1 MATIRV
7 LPPETARLI
16 AAGEVIDRPASAL
29 RELLDNAIDSGAGA
43 ISVRVEEGGIGSIR
57 VVDDG
62 SGMDR
67 EDIELSVLPHA
78 TSKIRE
84 ADDLLKAHTLGF
96 RGEALASIAAAARVE
111 ITSATELSR
120 GAYRLVVGPGIEPR
134 IEGTAGRRGTTVL
147 VSSLFHDF
155 PARRQFLKRPQAEA
169 ALCRQVLSDKA
180 MAHPLIAFRY
190 ETASG
195 RSETFV
201 ATDFPARIAA
211 LVPDLERVRLYEIRF
226 AGSGFEG
233 LIATAGPSTARSDRR
248 LMQVF
253 VNRRRV
259 QEWSLLQALDFAFS
273 GYLPGGL
280 HPAAFL
286 FLEVDPSQ
294 ADFNIHPAK
303 KEVRFRDSETIR
315 RSLVRASQ
323 DFLADLADKDPAAAS
338 PIAQRGLE
346 LLSLDLPDFP
356 SGPDGKSGPGADSV
370 MGRGAFASVST
381 YAGAQAA
388 APYGTASARPSW
400 DDFDTVRERASDGH
414 PQADEEGG
422 AGLAES
428 TRSFRYVGRALGP
441 FLVFEMGDEL
451 WFLDQ
456 HAAHERLIYDELSS
470 RAPDSQE
477 LLLPERIDPEDEEED
492 RRLAE
497 ASDYLTVAGFRLA
510 RADGSWIV
518 SAAPALL
525 ARDAAGAA
533 RELARGVGPD
543 ALRAARALMAC
554 RAAVKDGDELDR
566 GAAESLIAKSLELKE
581 PRCPHGRPIWT
592 RLSRESLYR
601 AVRRIV
607 E

>member
-16 AAGEVIDRPASAL
+16 AAGEVIDRPASGL
-29 RELLDNAIDSGAGA
+29 RELLDNAIDSGASE
-43 ISVRVEEGGIGSIR
+43 ISVRVEGGGIGSLR

-84 ADDLLKAHTLGF
+84 ADDLLKVRTLGF

-111 ITSATELSR
+111 ITSATEHSR
-120 GAYRLVVGPGIEPR
+120 SACRLVVGPGIESR
-134 IEGTAGRRGTTVL
+134 VEGIAGRRGTTVL

-169 ALCRQVLSDKA
+169 ALCRQVFADKA
-180 MAHPLIAFRY
+180 MAHPAIAFRY

-195 RSETFV
+195 RPETFIAADF
-201 ATDFPARIAA
+201 ATRIAS
-211 LVPDLERVRLYEIRF
+211 LIPDLERIRLYEIPFSGPGF
-226 AGSGFEG
+226 AGS
-233 LIATAGPSTARSDRR
+233 IVIAGPSIARSDRR
-248 LMQVF
+248 HMQVF

-259 QEWSLLQALDFAFS
+259 QEWSLLQALEFAFS

-303 KEVRFRDSETIR
+303 KEVRFRDPETIR
-315 RSLVRASQ
+315 RALVRAAQ
-323 DFLADLADKDPAAAS
+323 EFLAKLAEKDPAAAS

-346 LLSLDLPDFP
+346 LLSLEPPGHGPGLGG
-356 SGPDGKSGPGADSV
+356 GPDPGRRPDS
-370 MGRGAFASVST
+370 GAFRD
-381 YAGAQAA
+381 AGSSGIA
-388 APYGTASARPSW
+388 TARPSW
-400 DDFDTVRERASDGH
+400 DDFDAVRERAVAE
-414 PQADEEGG
+414 PRQAATESGG
-422 AGLAES
+422 LTGAPA
-428 TRSFRYVGRALGP
+428 SFRYVGRALGP
-441 FLVFEMGDEL
+441 FLVFELGDEL

-470 RAPDSQE
+470 RGPDSQE
-477 LLLPERIDPEDEEED
+477 LLMPERIEPEDEEED

-497 ASDYLTVAGFRLA
+497 ASGSLAAAGFRIE
-510 RADGSWIV
+510 RDGGSWLV
-518 SAAPALL
+518 
-525 ARDAAGAA
+525 GAA
-533 RELARGVGPD
+533 
-543 ALRAARALMAC
+543 
-554 RAAVKDGDELDR
+554 
-566 GAAESLIAKSLELKE
+566 
-581 PRCPHGRPIWT
+581 
-592 RLSRESLYR
+592 
-601 AVRRIV
+601 
-607 E
+607 